1 MEENQKMERYA
12 AIIIDIKNSRKMIIQ
27 DRIDAQQ
34 KLIDIVEFINYIYQD
49 VLIKELD
56 FSAGDSIQGLFK
68 NLRNAFNAYLFIRNL
83 FYPFELRCGIG
94 FASIDNFKSITRRK
108 LTTNMIDGEAYHLAH
123 QALIVSKETDNNF
136 LLYST
141 YFKSDILIN
150 QMMSTVDLLLKSQTA
165 NQANIG
171 NIMNL
176 LYPINYHNLII
187 NISSYSRF
195 LINIMK
201 ENSNNHFNFS
211 SELYCQLMET
221 IDYASRKNQR
231 EDQNMDFNRRVFYE
245 SIFPTKLDVLISE
258 FFNTSRQNIS
268 KIKQSGHI
276 EEIRKLELSAMSYLE
291 NIYDREN
298 K

>member
-1 MEENQKMERYA
+1 MERYA
-12 AIIIDIKNSRKMIIQ
+12 AIIIDIKNSRKMMSQ

-34 KLIDIVEFINYIYQD
+34 KLFDIVEFINDIYQD

-83 FYPFELRCGIG
+83 FHPFELRCGIG
-94 FASIDNFKSITRRK
+94 FAAINNFNSIPRK
-108 LTTNMIDGEAYHLAH
+108 NLTTNMIDGEAYHLAH
-123 QALIVSKETDNNF
+123 QALMVSKETNKNF
-136 LLYST
+136 LLYSH
-141 YFKSDILIN
+141 YVKSDILIN
-150 QMMSTVDLLLKSQTA
+150 QIMSTVDLLMKSQTA
-165 NQANIG
+165 NQSNIG
-171 NIMNL
+171 NIFNL

-187 NISSYSRF
+187 NVSRYSQF

-221 IDYASRKNQR
+221 INYASRKNQR
-231 EDQNMDFNRRVFYE
+231 DDQNMDFNRRVFYE
-245 SIFPTKLDVLISE
+245 NIFSTKLDVLLSE

-291 NIYDREN
+291 NIYDWEN